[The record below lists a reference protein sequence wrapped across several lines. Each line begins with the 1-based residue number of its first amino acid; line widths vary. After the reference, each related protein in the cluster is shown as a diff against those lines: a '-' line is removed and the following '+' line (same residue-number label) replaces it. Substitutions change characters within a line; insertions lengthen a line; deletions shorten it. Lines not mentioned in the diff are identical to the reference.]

1 MSSTQH
7 GIEAVTI
14 GVSQKVT
21 VAGGTGAAA
30 VGVAEKVG
38 AVQFVNSNGALD
50 VAAICALGGLVLA
63 AAGYFTSLYFQWRR
77 DRRESIESEIR
88 RKMLLNDE

>member
-30 VGVAEKVG
+30 VAEKVG
-38 AVQFVNSNGALD
+38 AVQFVNSSGSLD

-63 AAGYFTSLYFQWRR
+63 AAGYFTSLYFQRRR
-77 DRRESIESEIR
+77 DKRESIESDIR
-88 RKMLLNDE
+88 LKMLLNDE